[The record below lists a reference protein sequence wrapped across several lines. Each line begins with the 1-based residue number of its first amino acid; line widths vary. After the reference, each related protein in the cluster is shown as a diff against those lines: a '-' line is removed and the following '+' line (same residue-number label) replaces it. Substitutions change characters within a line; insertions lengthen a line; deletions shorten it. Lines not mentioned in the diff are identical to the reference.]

1 LVATEVKRYE
11 DESLFAATPPLEAL
25 KILVGVAA
33 ARKWKIV
40 HVDVRRAYFHAEALR
55 DVYVELDRR
64 DKSEGEEN
72 MIGKLNYAMYG
83 TRDAASS
90 WEACYTKCLIGG
102 GFTQGRS
109 NPCVFMKGEVLLDVH
124 GDEFTITGPD
134 EGIEEAR
141 LLISNAFPVQTQQIR
156 PQSTDDEMIVLNRRI
171 LVTEHGYRWEP
182 DSKHALRVLRELGL
196 EPGKSK
202 GAVVTGAR
210 ETAEE
215 ERLGERPLG
224 DAEQQLFR
232 SLAASLNYLA
242 TDRPDIGFATKELC
256 RAMSKATEL
265 DMLKLKRLGR
275 YLVSHG
281 NIATTF
287 KWHCNISEV
296 VGYSDSDHGG
306 SKDRKSTSGGVIVF
320 AGVVVKSWS
329 KHQKVIALSSG
340 EAELYA
346 AVKVGCELKGVRSLC
361 KDYGLDVS
369 LHLYVD
375 AKATLGMLSRRG
387 AGSMKHVETNTF
399 WMQAQVR
406 NKDLTLHK
414 IHTDHNFADVLTKYV
429 PGIRVERLMADMGF
443 IPCGLVMRRK

>member
-1 LVATEVKRYE
+1 
-11 DESLFAATPPLEAL
+11 
-25 KILVGVAA
+25 
-33 ARKWKIV
+33 
-40 HVDVRRAYFHAEALR
+40 
-55 DVYVELDRR
+55 
-64 DKSEGEEN
+64 
-72 MIGKLNYAMYG
+72 
-83 TRDAASS
+83 
-90 WEACYTKCLIGG
+90 
-102 GFTQGRS
+102 
-109 NPCVFMKGEVLLDVH
+109 
-124 GDEFTITGPD
+124 
-134 EGIEEAR
+134 
-141 LLISNAFPVQTQQIR
+141 
-156 PQSTDDEMIVLNRRI
+156 
-171 LVTEHGYRWEP
+171 
-182 DSKHALRVLRELGL
+182 
-196 EPGKSK
+196 
-202 GAVVTGAR
+202 
-210 ETAEE
+210 
-215 ERLGERPLG
+215 
-224 DAEQQLFR
+224 
-232 SLAASLNYLA
+232 
-242 TDRPDIGFATKELC
+242 
-256 RAMSKATEL
+256 MSKATEL
-265 DMLKLKRLGR
+265 GMLKLKRLGR